1 MENFTLELLDARKSM
16 FQARYLFWLSF
27 SDLDSD
33 DTLAIDYVN
42 KHYAY
47 TSIRADFLR
56 RRRHER
62 TAAALAAAE
71 SEVAR
76 LRAAL
81 EAVAAQWPGLGCTI
95 PEEWMSKERHYR
107 LGFDD
112 GRARVAVIARAAL
125 DICGEA
131 AHENR

>member
-1 MENFTLELLDARKSM
+1 MDAKRVLTCRYDFLLAKK
-16 FQARYLFWLSF
+16 
-27 SDLDSD
+27 
-33 DTLAIDYVN
+33 AIDDDPEWANEYAFLNWNAYCISKAEYVATR
-42 KHYAY
+42 K
-47 TSIRADFLR
+47 IFLE

-62 TAAALAAAE
+62 TAAARAAAE
-71 SEVAR
+71 AEVAR